1 MCCFSWSFFS
11 ISLGMV
17 EPQSRVHFLCCH
29 CLVLMCHS
37 YALHFFWKQKLLS
50 FLVTIM
56 KVTHTHIYF
65 VGKEN
70 FCLIHVSLVPVLG
83 VVGEQ
88 VNNSSS
94 NGNDGFCLSHLLFIH
109 EGKNKL
115 YFSSILSWQIVAG
128 TRNLKLFFFFPFL

>member
-1 MCCFSWSFFS
+1 MPFIEALRQLSF
-11 ISLGMV
+11 SLGIAGVYIIILVSTFMV
-17 EPQSRVHFLCCH
+17 LKPCITLLRLVCQS
-29 CLVLMCHS
+29 
-37 YALHFFWKQKLLS
+37 YTLHFFWKQKLLS

-115 YFSSILSWQIVAG
+115 YFSSILS
-128 TRNLKLFFFFPFL
+128 